1 MAPIW
6 PCLCIAWPWI
16 SKRKQE

>member
-6 PCLCIAWPWI
+6 PCLALD
-16 SKRKQE
+16 KQE